1 MPRFFAA
8 TLAFGLLIYA
18 AAANAQ
24 SKLHC
29 DHDGRCVQ
37 GAAATKQRKNITR
50 SITGDPRPR
59 AWCAWWLRRELEIAR
74 SAFRPYEYNLARGFR
89 YIGAAAN
96 GPAEG
101 VIVVWRHHVGIITGR
116 SAEGWRVKSGN
127 DSGRVRERVRSL
139 RGAIAFRWPGQ
150 RWASR

>member
-8 TLAFGLLIYA
+8 ALAFVLLICA
-18 AAANAQ
+18 GVANAQ

-37 GAAATKQRKNITR
+37 AAAKRRKNITR
-50 SITGDPRPR
+50 IITGDPRPR
-59 AWCAWWLRRELEIAR
+59 AWCAWWLRRELRIAR
-74 SAFRPYEYNLARGFR
+74 NAFRPYDYNLARAFR
-89 YIGAAAN
+89 YIGSAATE
-96 GPAEG
+96 PAEG

-127 DSGRVRERVRSL
+127 DGGRGRERVRSVK
-139 RGAIAFRWPGQ
+139 GAIAFRWPEQ
-150 RWASR
+150 MWASR